1 MPRWLLR
8 LSQKHETWLFVVIVI
23 LAAALAVVS
32 PAFLTLR
39 NAQDL
44 LTANAFTAIMAAGL
58 LLVLISG
65 GIDISFTA
73 TATVAQYIAMTI
85 ANAHDVGWVGVLVIA
100 SVIGIAL
107 GLVNGLIIHVF
118 HVRSII
124 ATLGTLNA
132 FYGLLV
138 FFCRG
143 NYIYTLPDWFD
154 AGMNFFEFQDKS
166 ENYYSLNFQMISTA
180 LVLGI
185 AWFILGRMRL
195 GRQIVAF
202 GGNPEAAER
211 VGLPILR
218 IQLFVYAWMGWCA
231 GIASLAQA
239 QLAQSIAPTVL
250 VGREL
255 DVLAAVVLGGASLA
269 GGVGSVLGTV
279 LGVTLIAILE
289 NGLILVG
296 VSSYWSDFATGI
308 VILIA
313 VSATARRG
321 VGNRLAL
328 A

>member
-1 MPRWLLR
+1 MPSWIR
-8 LSQKHETWLFVVIVI
+8 LSRKHETWLLLVTVT
-23 LAAALAVVS
+23 LAAALSIIS
-32 PAFLTLR
+32 PAFFTLR

-44 LTANAFTAIMAAGL
+44 ITANAFTSILAAGL

-73 TATVAQYIAMTI
+73 TATVAQYIAMTV
-85 ANAHDVGWVGVLVIA
+85 ANAHNVGWIGVILIA
-100 SVIGIAL
+100 SAAGIAL
-107 GLVNGLIIHVF
+107 GLVSAVLIHVF
-118 HVRSII
+118 RVPSII

-138 FFCRG
+138 FVTRG

-154 AGMNFFEFQDKS
+154 SGINLLEFRDAEQ
-166 ENYYSLNFQMISTA
+166 NYYSLNFQMIASV

-185 AWFILGRMRL
+185 AWFILRRTRL
-195 GRQIVAF
+195 GRQIIAF
-202 GGNPEAAER
+202 GGNHEAAER
-211 VGLPILR
+211 IGLPILR
-218 IQLFVYAWMGWCA
+218 IQLFVYGWMGWCA

-269 GGVGSVLGTV
+269 GGVGSVLGSV
-279 LGVTLIAILE
+279 LGLTLVAILQ
-289 NGLILVG
+289 NGLILAG
-296 VSSYWSDFATGI
+296 VSSYWSDFATGV

-313 VSATARRG
+313 VSATARR
-321 VGNRLAL
+321 VRGNGLVLA
-328 A
+328 

>member
-1 MPRWLLR
+1 MPSWIR
-8 LSQKHETWLFVVIVI
+8 LSRKHETWLLLVTVT
-23 LAAALAVVS
+23 LAAALSIIS
-32 PAFLTLR
+32 PAFFTLR

-44 LTANAFTAIMAAGL
+44 ITANAFTSILAAGL

-73 TATVAQYIAMTI
+73 TATVAH
-85 ANAHDVGWVGVLVIA
+85 AHNVGWIGVILIA
-100 SVIGIAL
+100 SAAGIAL
-107 GLVNGLIIHVF
+107 GLVNAAIIHVF
-118 HVRSII
+118 HVRIII

-138 FFCRG
+138 FVTRG

-154 AGMNFFEFQDKS
+154 SGINLFEFRDAEQ
-166 ENYYSLNFQMISTA
+166 NYYSLNFQMIASV

-185 AWFILGRMRL
+185 AWFILRRTRL
-195 GRQIVAF
+195 GRQIIAF
-202 GGNPEAAER
+202 GGNHEAAER
-211 VGLPILR
+211 IGLPILR
-218 IQLFVYAWMGWCA
+218 IQLFVYGWMGWCA

-279 LGVTLIAILE
+279 LGLTLVAILQ
-289 NGLILVG
+289 NGLILAG
-296 VSSYWSDFATGI
+296 VSSYWSDFATGV

-313 VSATARRG
+313 VSATARR
-321 VGNRLAL
+321 VRGNRLVL

>member
-1 MPRWLLR
+1 MPSWSR
-8 LSQKHETWLFVVIVI
+8 LSRKHETWLLLVTVT
-23 LAAALAVVS
+23 LAAALSIIS
-32 PAFLTLR
+32 PAFFTLR

-44 LTANAFTAIMAAGL
+44 ITANAFTSILAAGL

-73 TATVAQYIAMTI
+73 TATVAQYIAMTV
-85 ANAHDVGWVGVLVIA
+85 ANAHNVGWIGVIVIA
-100 SVIGIAL
+100 SAAGIAL
-107 GLVNGLIIHVF
+107 GLVNAVLIHVF
-118 HVRSII
+118 RVPSII

-138 FFCRG
+138 FVTRG

-154 AGMNFFEFQDKS
+154 SGINFLEFRDAEQ
-166 ENYYSLNFQMISTA
+166 NYYSLNFQMIASV

-185 AWFILGRMRL
+185 AWFILRRTRL
-195 GRQIVAF
+195 GRQIIAF
-202 GGNPEAAER
+202 GGNHEAAER
-211 VGLPILR
+211 IGLPILL
-218 IQLFVYAWMGWCA
+218 IQLFVYGWMGWCA

-279 LGVTLIAILE
+279 LGLTLVAILQ
-289 NGLILVG
+289 NGLILAG
-296 VSSYWSDFATGI
+296 VSSYWSDFATGV

-313 VSATARRG
+313 VSATARR
-321 VGNRLAL
+321 VRGNGLVLA
-328 A
+328 

>member
-1 MPRWLLR
+1 MPSWIR
-8 LSQKHETWLFVVIVI
+8 LSRKHETWLLLVTVT
-23 LAAALAVVS
+23 LAAALSIIS
-32 PAFLTLR
+32 PAFFTLR

-44 LTANAFTAIMAAGL
+44 ITANAFTSILAAGL

-73 TATVAQYIAMTI
+73 TATVAQYIAMTV
-85 ANAHDVGWVGVLVIA
+85 ANAHNVGWIGVILIA
-100 SVIGIAL
+100 SAAGIAL
-107 GLVNGLIIHVF
+107 GLVNAVLIHVF
-118 HVRSII
+118 RVPSII

-138 FFCRG
+138 FVTRG

-154 AGMNFFEFQDKS
+154 SGINFLEFRDAGQ
-166 ENYYSLNFQMISTA
+166 NYYSLNFQMIASV

-185 AWFILGRMRL
+185 AWFILRRTRL
-195 GRQIVAF
+195 GRQIIAF
-202 GGNPEAAER
+202 GGNHEAAER
-211 VGLPILR
+211 IGLPILR
-218 IQLFVYAWMGWCA
+218 IQLFVYGWMGWCA

-279 LGVTLIAILE
+279 LGLTLVAILQ
-289 NGLILVG
+289 NGLILAG
-296 VSSYWSDFATGI
+296 VSSYWSDFATGV

-313 VSATARRG
+313 VSATARR
-321 VGNRLAL
+321 VRGNSLVLA
-328 A
+328 

>member
-1 MPRWLLR
+1 MPSWVR
-8 LSQKHETWLFVVIVI
+8 LSQKHETWLLIVIVI
-23 LAAALAVVS
+23 LAAALSVIS

-44 LTANAFTAIMAAGL
+44 ITANAFTSILAAGL

-73 TATVAQYIAMTI
+73 TATVAQYVAMTI
-85 ANAHDVGWVGVLVIA
+85 ANAHDVGWIGVIVIA

-107 GLVNGLIIHVF
+107 GLVNAALIHVF
-118 HVRSII
+118 RVRSII

-138 FFCRG
+138 FVTRG

-154 AGMNFFEFQDKS
+154 SGVNFFEFRDADQ
-166 ENYYSLNFQMISTA
+166 NYYSLNFQMIATV

-185 AWFILGRMRL
+185 AWFILRRMRL
-195 GRQIVAF
+195 GRQIIAF
-202 GGNPEAAER
+202 GGNHEAAER
-211 VGLPILR
+211 VGLPIMR
-218 IQLFVYAWMGWCA
+218 IQLFVYCWMGWCA

-279 LGVTLIAILE
+279 LGLTLVAILQ
-289 NGLILVG
+289 NGLILGG
-296 VSSYWSDFATGI
+296 VSSYWSDFATGV
-308 VILIA
+308 VILTA
-313 VSATARRG
+313 VSATARR
-321 VGNRLAL
+321 VHGNRPVIA
-328 A
+328 

>member
-1 MPRWLLR
+1 LL
-8 LSQKHETWLFVVIVI
+8 LVTVT
-23 LAAALAVVS
+23 LAAALSIIS
-32 PAFLTLR
+32 PAFFTLR

-44 LTANAFTAIMAAGL
+44 ITANAFTSILAAGL

-73 TATVAQYIAMTI
+73 TATVAQYIAMTV
-85 ANAHDVGWVGVLVIA
+85 ANAHNVGWIGVILIA
-100 SVIGIAL
+100 SAAGIAL
-107 GLVNGLIIHVF
+107 GLVNAVLIHVF
-118 HVRSII
+118 RVPSII

-138 FFCRG
+138 FVTRG

-154 AGMNFFEFQDKS
+154 SGINFLEFRDAEQ
-166 ENYYSLNFQMISTA
+166 NYYSLNFQMIASV

-185 AWFILGRMRL
+185 AWFILRRTRL
-195 GRQIVAF
+195 GRQIIAF
-202 GGNPEAAER
+202 GGNHEAAER
-211 VGLPILR
+211 IGLPILR
-218 IQLFVYAWMGWCA
+218 IQLFVYGWMGWCA

-279 LGVTLIAILE
+279 LGLTLVAILQ
-289 NGLILVG
+289 NGLILAG
-296 VSSYWSDFATGI
+296 VSSYWSDFATGV

-313 VSATARRG
+313 VSATARR
-321 VGNRLAL
+321 VRGNSLVLA
-328 A
+328 

>member
-1 MPRWLLR
+1 MPSWIRVSR
-8 LSQKHETWLFVVIVI
+8 KHETWLLLVTVT
-23 LAAALAVVS
+23 LAAALSIIS
-32 PAFLTLR
+32 PAFFTLR

-44 LTANAFTAIMAAGL
+44 ITANAFTSILAAGL

-73 TATVAQYIAMTI
+73 TATVAQYIAMTV
-85 ANAHDVGWVGVLVIA
+85 ANAHNVGWIGVILIA
-100 SVIGIAL
+100 SAAGIAL
-107 GLVNGLIIHVF
+107 GLVNAVLIHVF
-118 HVRSII
+118 RVPSII

-138 FFCRG
+138 FVTRG

-154 AGMNFFEFQDKS
+154 SGINLFEFRDAEQ
-166 ENYYSLNFQMISTA
+166 NYYSLNFQMIASV

-185 AWFILGRMRL
+185 AWFILRRTRL
-195 GRQIVAF
+195 GRQIIAF
-202 GGNPEAAER
+202 GGNHEAAER
-211 VGLPILR
+211 IGLPILR
-218 IQLFVYAWMGWCA
+218 IQLFVYGWMGWCA

-279 LGVTLIAILE
+279 LGLTLVAILQ
-289 NGLILVG
+289 NGLILAG
-296 VSSYWSDFATGI
+296 VSSYWSDFATGV

-313 VSATARRG
+313 VSATARR
-321 VGNRLAL
+321 VRGNSLVLA
-328 A
+328 

>member
-1 MPRWLLR
+1 MPSWVR
-8 LSQKHETWLFVVIVI
+8 LSRSHETWLLIVTVI
-23 LAAALAVVS
+23 LATALSVIS
-32 PAFLTLR
+32 PAFFTLR

-44 LTANAFTAIMAAGL
+44 ITANAFTSILAAGL
-58 LLVLISG
+58 LMVLISG

-85 ANAHDVGWVGVLVIA
+85 ANAHDVGWIGVVVIA
-100 SVIGIAL
+100 SAVGIAL
-107 GLVNGLIIHVF
+107 GLVNALLIHVF
-118 HVRSII
+118 RVRSII

-138 FFCRG
+138 FVTRG

-154 AGMNFFEFQDKS
+154 SGINLFEFRDADQ
-166 ENYYSLNFQMISTA
+166 NYYSLNFQMIASV

-185 AWFILGRMRL
+185 AWFILRRMRL
-195 GRQIVAF
+195 GRQIIAF

-211 VGLPILR
+211 VGLPIMR
-218 IQLFVYAWMGWCA
+218 IQLFVYGWMGWCA

-255 DVLAAVVLGGASLA
+255 DVLAAVVLGGASLS

-279 LGVTLIAILE
+279 LGLILLAILQ
-289 NGLILVG
+289 NGLILAG
-296 VSSYWSDFATGI
+296 VSSYWSDFATGA
-308 VILIA
+308 VILVA
-313 VSATARRG
+313 VSATARR
-321 VGNRLAL
+321 VRGNKQAL

>member
-1 MPRWLLR
+1 MRSWVR
-8 LSQKHETWLFVVIVI
+8 LSQKHETWLLIVIVM
-23 LAAALAVVS
+23 LAATLSVIS

-44 LTANAFTAIMAAGL
+44 ITANAFTSILAAGL

-73 TATVAQYIAMTI
+73 TATVAQYVAMTV
-85 ANAHDVGWVGVLVIA
+85 ANAHNVGWIGVIVIA

-107 GLVNGLIIHVF
+107 GLVNAVLIHVF
-118 HVRSII
+118 RVRSII

-138 FFCRG
+138 FVTRG

-154 AGMNFFEFQDKS
+154 SGINFFEFRDVEQ
-166 ENYYSLNFQMISTA
+166 NYYSLNFQMIATV
-180 LVLGI
+180 LVLSI
-185 AWFILGRMRL
+185 AWFILRRMRL
-195 GRQIVAF
+195 GRQIIAF
-202 GGNPEAAER
+202 GGNHEAAER
-211 VGLPILR
+211 VGLPIMR
-218 IQLFVYAWMGWCA
+218 IQLFVYGWMGWCA
-231 GIASLAQA
+231 GIASLVQA

-269 GGVGSVLGTV
+269 GGIGSVLGTV
-279 LGVTLIAILE
+279 LGLTLVAILQ

-296 VSSYWSDFATGI
+296 VSSYWSDCATGI
-308 VILIA
+308 VILLA
-313 VSATARRG
+313 VSATARRLH
-321 VGNRLAL
+321 GNRLAL

>member
-1 MPRWLLR
+1 MPSWIR
-8 LSQKHETWLFVVIVI
+8 LSRKHETWLLLVTVT
-23 LAAALAVVS
+23 LAAALSIIS
-32 PAFLTLR
+32 PAFFTLR

-44 LTANAFTAIMAAGL
+44 ITANAFTSILAAGL

-73 TATVAQYIAMTI
+73 TATVAQYIAMTV
-85 ANAHDVGWVGVLVIA
+85 ANAHNVGWIGVILIA
-100 SVIGIAL
+100 SAAGIAL
-107 GLVNGLIIHVF
+107 GLVNAAIIHVF

-138 FFCRG
+138 FVTRG

-154 AGMNFFEFQDKS
+154 SGINLFEFRDAEQ
-166 ENYYSLNFQMISTA
+166 NYYSLNFQMIASV

-185 AWFILGRMRL
+185 AWFILRRTRL
-195 GRQIVAF
+195 GRQIIAF
-202 GGNPEAAER
+202 GGNHEAAER
-211 VGLPILR
+211 IGLPILR
-218 IQLFVYAWMGWCA
+218 IQLFVYGWMGWCA

-279 LGVTLIAILE
+279 LGLTLVAILQ
-289 NGLILVG
+289 NGLILAG
-296 VSSYWSDFATGI
+296 VSSYWSDFATGV

-313 VSATARRG
+313 VSATARR
-321 VGNRLAL
+321 VRGNGLVLA
-328 A
+328 

>member
-1 MPRWLLR
+1 MPSWIR
-8 LSQKHETWLFVVIVI
+8 LSRKHETWLLLVTVT
-23 LAAALAVVS
+23 LAAALSIIS
-32 PAFLTLR
+32 PAFFTLR

-44 LTANAFTAIMAAGL
+44 ITANAFTSILAAGL

-73 TATVAQYIAMTI
+73 TATVAQYIAMTV
-85 ANAHDVGWVGVLVIA
+85 ANAHNVGWIGVIVIA
-100 SVIGIAL
+100 SAAGIAL
-107 GLVNGLIIHVF
+107 GLVNAVLIHVF
-118 HVRSII
+118 RVPSII

-138 FFCRG
+138 FVTRG

-154 AGMNFFEFQDKS
+154 SGINLFEFRDAEQ
-166 ENYYSLNFQMISTA
+166 NYYSLNFQMIASV

-185 AWFILGRMRL
+185 AWFILRRTRL
-195 GRQIVAF
+195 GRQIIAF
-202 GGNPEAAER
+202 GGNHEAAER
-211 VGLPILR
+211 IGLPILR
-218 IQLFVYAWMGWCA
+218 IQLFVYGWMGWCA

-279 LGVTLIAILE
+279 LGLTLVAILQ
-289 NGLILVG
+289 NGLILAG
-296 VSSYWSDFATGI
+296 VSSYWSDFATGV

-313 VSATARRG
+313 VSATARR
-321 VGNRLAL
+321 VRGNSLVLA
-328 A
+328 